1 LFFSGRCCWYK
12 QTEDRNQCRE
22 KGTTHTSS
30 SWEGFYRRVERA
42 TSWLSRRRTTKTTTT
57 WEIDEGNPPA
67 RRKERRR
74 RRDVRAIV
82 RYKPTQRY
90 GLWGGYF
97 NIFQWVSFSL
107 CVSAAAVPLEIGCT
121 VKPRKEKKKKKK
133 LFFFWRNNQLDP
145 IYMLI

>member
-1 LFFSGRCCWYK
+1 LFVFFRKMLLIQTDGGPKSMSGKGDDTHQQFVRRFLSARWARDVLIIPRK
-12 QTEDRNQCRE
+12 DDEDDDNMRN
-22 KGTTHTSS
+22 
-30 SWEGFYRRVERA
+30 
-42 TSWLSRRRTTKTTTT
+42 RRRQ
-57 WEIDEGNPPA
+57 PA
-67 RRKERRR
+67 GPEER